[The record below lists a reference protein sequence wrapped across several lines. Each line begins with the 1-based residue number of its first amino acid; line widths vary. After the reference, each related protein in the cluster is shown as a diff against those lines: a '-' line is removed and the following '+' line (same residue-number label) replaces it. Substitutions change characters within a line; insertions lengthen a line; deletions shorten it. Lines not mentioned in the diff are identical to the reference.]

1 MIYQDPIY
9 GKVKIETPVIL
20 ELIKSP
26 PLQRLKGIPQLG
38 YTSVYF
44 PEVSH
49 TRFEHSL
56 GVFILLKKFGA
67 SLKEQVAG
75 LIHDVSH
82 TVFCHI
88 GDYIFDAGS
97 ETKHTFQDDIF
108 KDFVLKT
115 EIPKILRKFNFP
127 LNYILNEE
135 NFPLK
140 EEPLPDLCADRID
153 YFLRDGFYFKKL
165 SKGEIKEILDN
176 FTILENRWVLK
187 SIKVARNFARK
198 YLLLNRLYWSS
209 PEAGVMFKT
218 IGEAI
223 KYALSKGVLKE
234 KDIFTTDKE
243 VLEKLKKFEGKD
255 KRFDLLL
262 KRMQGKIKWKLDKR
276 NYGISVKV
284 KSRVVDPLIM
294 TSRRDE
300 SLLHPPSERSAAKV
314 EKKEPSLTSLRSG
327 NQKLKRLSK
336 IDKNWAEI
344 IGKESK
350 PKEYFIKF
358 EL

>member
-88 GDYIFDAGS
+88 GDYIFDSGS

-108 KDFVLKT
+108 KDFVFKT

-127 LNYILNEE
+127 LNYILNEK

-140 EEPLPDLCADRID
+140 EKLLPDLCADRID
-153 YFLRDGFYFKKL
+153 YFLRDGFYFKRIPK
-165 SKGEIKEILDN
+165 KEINEILNN
-176 FTILENRWVLK
+176 FTILENRWVFK

-223 KYALSKGVLKE
+223 RYALSRGFLEE
-234 KDIFTTDKE
+234 KDIFTTDKK
-243 VLEKLKKFEGKD
+243 VLEKLERFKGEDKK
-255 KRFDLLL
+255 FDLLL

-276 NYGISVKV
+276 NYDISVKV

-294 TSRRDE
+294 T
-300 SLLHPPSERSAAKV
+300 
-314 EKKEPSLTSLRSG
+314 
-327 NQKLKRLSK
+327 NQKLKRLSE
-336 IDKNWAEI
+336 IDKNWAKI
-344 IGKESK
+344 IEKESK
-350 PKEYFIKF
+350 PKKYFIKF